1 MNIIPLSEGSFTID
15 QGKEFIPF
23 DTDSDRLSDRTR
35 GSLLVEIQPFVVVTD
50 DDVILLD
57 AGLGFADDTGIL
69 QIHRNL
75 VEAGLNPMDVTRVL
89 MSHLHKD
96 HAGGMSM
103 SDGSGRRVP
112 AFPMATY
119 HVQRLEYETAMRG
132 GSSSYRP
139 ESLAFLADS
148 DRLVFHEGDGLIG
161 DHIRYAMSGGHSPYH
176 QVFWIES
183 GGQQIF
189 FGGDE
194 APQLHQ
200 MRHRFMAKYDHDG
213 RRAMSLRQQWWEQG
227 VSEGWTFLFYH
238 DLKSPIVRAGA

>member
-103 SDGSGRRVP
+103 YSDWSTRRPCGVVP
-112 AFPMATY
+112 HLIVLNPLLFWPTAIGWFFMKAT
-119 HVQRLEYETAMRG
+119 G
-132 GSSSYRP
+132 
-139 ESLAFLADS
+139 
-148 DRLVFHEGDGLIG
+148 
-161 DHIRYAMSGGHSPYH
+161 
-176 QVFWIES
+176 
-183 GGQQIF
+183 
-189 FGGDE
+189 
-194 APQLHQ
+194 
-200 MRHRFMAKYDHDG
+200 
-213 RRAMSLRQQWWEQG
+213 
-227 VSEGWTFLFYH
+227 
-238 DLKSPIVRAGA
+238 